1 MSVGHVLARRSALW
15 LAWLNAHTV
24 VTVLTVVTT
33 LTTFTAL
40 PAQAL
45 EPDPAAEARHE
56 RGRRLYDGLC
66 YFCHGYAGDART
78 LAATLLSPPPR
89 DFTAT
94 PDLDAARIV
103 TALREGRPGTAMTA
117 FTSRLDADGMAVL
130 ADYVVRE
137 FVQQRARRS
146 RYHSAENGW
155 PAHDRHA
162 AAYPFADGRIG
173 LDVPVDTLDDS
184 QRAGRSLFL
193 SACISCHDRSRQ
205 DDPGPVW
212 QSRPLSYPRPG
223 FAPGQHAIGPDSPA
237 AREVDAIS
245 AASAY
250 ARHDRAP
257 DIPGL
262 SRRERAGEA
271 LFQANCAF
279 CHGADATGR
288 NWIGQFIEPPAR
300 DLTTLSASARTPRHL
315 RAVIRAG
322 LPGTSMPAWRSV
334 LSERQVN
341 DLVAYLRR
349 RLACASSSQ
358 GASTAGAQSCS
369 GSLSVKVLP

>member
-1 MSVGHVLARRSALW
+1 MKAAAGRVTRSAWRPVWRPVWRVLAALIY
-15 LAWLNAHTV
+15 
-24 VTVLTVVTT
+24 T
-33 LTTFTAL
+33 LTLST
-40 PAQAL
+40 AQAQAT
-45 EPDPAAEARHE
+45 PDDTDRHA

-78 LAATLLSPPPR
+78 LAATLLEPPPR

-94 PDLDAARIV
+94 PDLDAAGIV
-103 TALREGRPGTAMTA
+103 RTLRDGRPGTAMTS
-117 FTSRLDADGMAVL
+117 FSSRLDDAAMAVL

-137 FVQQRARRS
+137 FVRPRSPRAGAGTV
-146 RYHSAENGW
+146 YHSVENGW
-155 PAHDRHA
+155 PDHQRHA
-162 AAYPFADGRIG
+162 AAFPFAEGRIG
-173 LDVPVDTLDDS
+173 LDVPVDQLDEH

-212 QSRPLSYPRPG
+212 QTRPLSYPRPG
-223 FAPGQHAIGPDSPA
+223 FEPGQHAISLAPVPGAPGAPGAPA
-237 AREVDAIS
+237 TPGAVDAIS
-245 AASAY
+245 SASAY

-257 DIPGL
+257 RLANL

-300 DLTTLSASARTPRHL
+300 DLTALPPAARSARHL
-315 RAVIRAG
+315 REVVRLG
-322 LPGTSMPAWRSV
+322 LPGTSMPAWRGV
-334 LSERQVN
+334 LTPRQIDEV
-341 DLVAYLRR
+341 VAYLRR
-349 RLACASSSQ
+349 RIAAP
-358 GASTAGAQSCS
+358 G
-369 GSLSVKVLP
+369 P